1 VISVVRRFDLKQSC
15 EELIMRDDA
24 IADTM
29 ELKSEIDL
37 KEQKEPELAKRCRS
51 CSDLPNCDLD
61 FCLRWWH

>member
-1 VISVVRRFDLKQSC
+1 MH
-15 EELIMRDDA
+15 EDA

-29 ELKSEIDL
+29 ELKPENER
-37 KEQKEPELAKRCRS
+37 KEQKELDIARRCRS